1 MNIGFV
7 QMRKNI
13 CFCSFGVPLLELDN
27 KPKIIR
33 YHPDI
38 KYVLKIYGIEC
49 PLRDHNIMY
58 EAGFTLYD

>member
-13 CFCSFGVPLLELDN
+13 CFCAFGVPLLELDN
-27 KPKIIR
+27 KPKIIG

-38 KYVLKIYGIEC
+38 KIWFEDL
-49 PLRDHNIMY
+49 
-58 EAGFTLYD
+58 